1 MPNLIT
7 RTFQRAT
14 SFAVDWNNIDGSAG
28 SVGGGVDA
36 VGQTQKRRNPSGKVR
51 HLDDEV
57 KDKTRKGITLSA
69 RNVTRNFETAAWAIR
84 KHLDFVSRFT
94 FNAKTGN
101 DSFDKEIESFVRWW
115 GRPENF
121 DVTGRHS
128 LLKTI
133 RMAEGSRCID
143 GDIFALKISSGRIQM
158 IEGDRVIT
166 PTDPKLKFNDDLIF
180 NGVETTVSGRPKRYA
195 LHARKRNG
203 GLEFSRWVPRRNLF
217 VHGFFDRFDQQRGLS
232 PLVASLNRF
241 QDVYENFDYALARS
255 KVAQLFGLVITRDAV
270 ENGFGTVTGTDTDA
284 DGVDDKFDVKLGTR
298 PMVLDLD
305 PGEGAEFLENKTPAV
320 EFQQFTDTMIAV
332 ALKSLDIP
340 ISFFDETKGNF
351 YGNKSAVTLYLQ
363 SARDKRDDVQ
373 ELLRKLTIWRLR
385 LAIED
390 GDVVLPRTIT
400 SMEDIAF
407 EWIPAG
413 IPWFDPRDVRGDV
426 DAIKAGLKTREQ
438 VRRDRF
444 GDSWMEDVVPVLEAE
459 QRVIEERGLRLTMEA
474 PPIQVVSTEELELET
489 ESR

>member
-1 MPNLIT
+1 
-7 RTFQRAT
+7 
-14 SFAVDWNNIDGSAG
+14 
-28 SVGGGVDA
+28 
-36 VGQTQKRRNPSGKVR
+36 
-51 HLDDEV
+51 
-57 KDKTRKGITLSA
+57 
-69 RNVTRNFETAAWAIR
+69 
-84 KHLDFVSRFT
+84 
-94 FNAKTGN
+94 
-101 DSFDKEIESFVRWW
+101 
-115 GRPENF
+115 
-121 DVTGRHS
+121 
-128 LLKTI
+128 
-133 RMAEGSRCID
+133 
-143 GDIFALKISSGRIQM
+143 
-158 IEGDRVIT
+158 
-166 PTDPKLKFNDDLIF
+166 
-180 NGVETTVSGRPKRYA
+180 
-195 LHARKRNG
+195 
-203 GLEFSRWVPRRNLF
+203 
-217 VHGFFDRFDQQRGLS
+217 
-232 PLVASLNRF
+232 
-241 QDVYENFDYALARS
+241 
-255 KVAQLFGLVITRDAV
+255 
-270 ENGFGTVTGTDTDA
+270 
-284 DGVDDKFDVKLGTR
+284 
-298 PMVLDLD
+298 
-305 PGEGAEFLENKTPAV
+305 
-320 EFQQFTDTMIAV
+320 MIAV

-340 ISFFDETKGNF
+340 LTFFDETKGNF